1 MKKTPLRTC
10 FVTRNKFPKGSL
22 LRIVKNQNNEVLIDI
37 NQNLN
42 GRGYYISKD
51 KEVINKVIKHRI
63 LDKLMHQKLNDDIY
77 IQLSNILEKGGH
89 SDE

>member
-51 KEVINKVIKHRI
+51 KDVINRVIKHRI
-63 LDKLMHQKLNDDIY
+63 LDKLMHQKLYLQVLLKLQSIK
-77 IQLSNILEKGGH
+77 L
-89 SDE
+89 

>member
-22 LRIVKNQNNEVLIDI
+22 LRIAKNQNNEVLIDI

-51 KEVINKVIKHRI
+51 KDVINKIIKHRI
-63 LDKLMHQKLNDDIY
+63 LDKIMHQKLNDDIY

>member
-51 KEVINKVIKHRI
+51 KDVINRVVKHRF

>member
-51 KEVINKVIKHRI
+51 KDVINKVIKHRI

-77 IQLSNILEKGGH
+77 IQLSNISEKGGH